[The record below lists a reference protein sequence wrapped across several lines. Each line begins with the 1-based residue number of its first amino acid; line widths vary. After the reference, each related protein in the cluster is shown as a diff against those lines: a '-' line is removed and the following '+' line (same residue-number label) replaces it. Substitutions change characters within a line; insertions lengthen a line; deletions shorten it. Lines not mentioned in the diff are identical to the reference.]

1 MSDVYSSNVKVIIT
15 HEPWALALR
24 CATID
29 KGYSMLI
36 GCQHWGS
43 ALGVLMIGWCLEA
56 PSDYCVRVRPN
67 HLGSWIGWC
76 PGGTNESSCYQQ

>member
-1 MSDVYSSNVKVIIT
+1 MSPSTEPVSILYVQIILKQQNNSQFHKSKYIHVHSSSVKVIIIDVYSSNEKVIMS

-36 GCQHWGS
+36 GCQ
-43 ALGVLMIGWCLEA
+43 
-56 PSDYCVRVRPN
+56 Y
-67 HLGSWIGWC
+67 
-76 PGGTNESSCYQQ
+76 